1 MKTSAREIFVGGI
14 VLSASALIM
23 RTVGVAFNVYVSGK
37 IGAAGMGLLTLIMSV
52 YSLAVTFAVSG
63 ISLASTRLTAEAV
76 GSGREEDVRAAM
88 KRCLVYSLTFGC
100 ATLVIL
106 FFSADFIAINWLDD
120 VRCVRS
126 IRLFA
131 ISMPFISM
139 SSAMHGY
146 FTALRRVNKS
156 ASAQFFEQ
164 FIKISATSALLT
176 LIAPRGI
183 EYACMA
189 VIGGGTVAEV
199 LSFLYTFVVY
209 KYDLARNFG
218 NKKSHVTGLT
228 KKMCRISMPVAFSSY
243 LRTGL
248 VTLEHM
254 LIPYGLKKY
263 GATGERSLETYGV
276 LQGMVLPIILFPT
289 AFLSSFNLLLV
300 PELAKAAAK
309 GEKRH
314 INYIGERF
322 LRFTMMF
329 AIGVSAVMICF
340 SHELGFVIY
349 NSHEASDFIKTVAPL
364 IPIMYLDSAVDS
376 MLKGLDEQLFNMRI
390 NIIDAASSAMLV
402 YFLCPRIG
410 IMGYIVTIFASE
422 IFNLSCSMVRLMNV
436 TGLKIKVVGFVI
448 KPLVCSFAACT
459 LIKLMLEAVRG
470 IAYSYISLF
479 VHLFLAL
486 GVYVLLLMA
495 TYTLDS
501 DDRAWIKSLFK
512 KAKK

>member
-1 MKTSAREIFVGGI
+1 MKTSAREIFTGGI
-14 VLSASALIM
+14 ILSLTALIM
-23 RTVGVAFNVYVSGK
+23 RSVSVAFNVYVSGK

-63 ISLASTRLTAEAV
+63 ISLASTRLTAEAI
-76 GSGREEDVRAAM
+76 GSGRKEDVRSAM
-88 KRCLVYSLTFGC
+88 RRCLIYSFIFGSATFI
-100 ATLVIL
+100 AL
-106 FFSADFIAINWLDD
+106 FFASDFIAACWLDD
-120 VRCVRS
+120 MRCSRP
-126 IRLFA
+126 IKLFA

-164 FIKISATSALLT
+164 LIRIFATTTLLT
-176 LIAPRGI
+176 LIAPKGI
-183 EYACMA
+183 EYACIA
-189 VIGGGTVAEV
+189 VICGGTVSEIM
-199 LSFLYTFVVY
+199 SFIYTFVMY
-209 KYDLARNFG
+209 KYDLSKNFRKVSG
-218 NKKSHVTGLT
+218 VSAGLT
-228 KKMCRISMPVAFSSY
+228 KKMCRIAMPVAFSAY
-243 LRTGL
+243 IRTGL

-263 GATGERSLETYGV
+263 GATSDRSLETYGV

-300 PELAKAAAK
+300 PELAAASAK

-329 AIGVSAVMICF
+329 AVGVAGIMMCF
-340 SHELGFVIY
+340 SHEIGYVIY
-349 NSHEASDFIKTVAPL
+349 KNHEACDFIKTVAPL
-364 IPIMYLDSAVDS
+364 IPIMYLDSAVDT

-390 NIIDAASSAMLV
+390 NIIDAAVSAALV
-402 YFLCPRIG
+402 YFLCPKIG
-410 IMGYIVTIFASE
+410 IMGYIITIFASE

-436 TGLKIKVVGFVI
+436 TGLNIRVMSFVI
-448 KPLVCSFAACT
+448 KPLACVFASCTFVKFMLDAARAIACSY
-459 LIKLMLEAVRG
+459 L
-470 IAYSYISLF
+470 SLF

-486 GVYVLLLMA
+486 LFYVLFLLL

-501 DDRAWIKSLFK
+501 DDRAFIKRLFK
-512 KAKK
+512 SGK